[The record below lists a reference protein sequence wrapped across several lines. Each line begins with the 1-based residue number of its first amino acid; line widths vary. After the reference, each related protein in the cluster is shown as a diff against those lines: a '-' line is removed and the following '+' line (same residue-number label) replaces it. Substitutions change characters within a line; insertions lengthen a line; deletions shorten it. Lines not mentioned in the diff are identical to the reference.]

1 MKEPADVWDL
11 ASYLTQR
18 RKDIDQRY
26 EFRSSRLTQ
35 VFGMLLSEGRIL
47 EQELRGLREDN
58 FKAIRSCAP
67 NLYRRAQPEPG
78 F

>member
-1 MKEPADVWDL
+1 MATKMKEPADVWDL

-47 EQELRGLREDN
+47 EQELRGLREGSLN
-58 FKAIRSCAP
+58 
-67 NLYRRAQPEPG
+67 G
-78 F
+78 